1 VAAKRWST
9 GNHTKEKNMS
19 LCVSY
24 KQIDD
29 LEMKIQLDAFLS
41 KEDSDLLL
49 AALAELRRCRKKLK
63 EMNKIQGA

>member
-1 VAAKRWST
+1 
-9 GNHTKEKNMS
+9 MS